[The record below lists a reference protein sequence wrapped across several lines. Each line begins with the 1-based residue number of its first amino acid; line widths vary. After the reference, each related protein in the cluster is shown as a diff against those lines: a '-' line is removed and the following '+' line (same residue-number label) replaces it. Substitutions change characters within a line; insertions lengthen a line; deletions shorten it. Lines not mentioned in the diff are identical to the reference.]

1 MTVEEAYQSYGVK
14 KYIASEGDN
23 IAFIVRKIYNSDSA
37 QYLRILEV
45 LNPRVNWISVPGG
58 TQIEYLDP
66 TAITETL
73 Y

>member
-23 IAFIVRKIYNSDSA
+23 IAFIVRKIYNSDSD